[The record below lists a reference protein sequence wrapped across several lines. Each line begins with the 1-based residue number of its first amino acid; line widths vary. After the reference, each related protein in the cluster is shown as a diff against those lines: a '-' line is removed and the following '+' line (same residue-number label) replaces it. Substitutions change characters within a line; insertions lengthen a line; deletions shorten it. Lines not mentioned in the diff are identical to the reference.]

1 MVLKHFTFMQYKK
14 TGYVHFSLGLVFGY
28 QATTTSVPNGT
39 LCLGKETY
47 FSPIVNDLGKQ

>member
-1 MVLKHFTFMQYKK
+1 MFLKHFTFMQYKK
-14 TGYVHFSLGLVFGY
+14 TGYVHFSFGLVFGY

-47 FSPIVNDLGKQ
+47 FSPILNDLGKS

>member
-1 MVLKHFTFMQYKK
+1 MFLKHFTFMQYKK
-14 TGYVHFSLGLVFGY
+14 TGYVHFSFDLVFGY

-47 FSPIVNDLGKQ
+47 FSPILNDLGKQ